1 MNRMA
6 SHLTNRRV
14 LPIVQFLYME
24 KKTQKIT
31 TKNPLIL
38 TVHIT
43 KIQTLQN
50 LDPWSR
56 VGVVA
61 GPNGTGGELWIVRW
75 DHYPAVLAFWDMN
88 STSREMLELRVFG
101 REAGPGSWKESVP
114 ERFPESL
121 KRPSNPTRLFYRWG
135 GWGAERSHWREGW

>member
-50 LDPWSR
+50 LDP
-56 VGVVA
+56 
-61 GPNGTGGELWIVRW
+61 
-75 DHYPAVLAFWDMN
+75 
-88 STSREMLELRVFG
+88 
-101 REAGPGSWKESVP
+101 
-114 ERFPESL
+114 
-121 KRPSNPTRLFYRWG
+121 
-135 GWGAERSHWREGW
+135 